1 MHQGEMLALVGESGS
16 GKSVTSLSSMQLIP
30 QMAKQIDSGEIWYD
44 KDGEQIALHSL
55 SEKEMQSFRTKEIAM
70 IFQEPMTALNPSMT
84 CWQTSL

>member
-1 MHQGEMLALVGESGS
+1 
-16 GKSVTSLSSMQLIP
+16 MQLIP

-70 IFQEPMTALNPSMT
+70 IFQVNLVELHKILLLQAL
-84 CWQTSL
+84 